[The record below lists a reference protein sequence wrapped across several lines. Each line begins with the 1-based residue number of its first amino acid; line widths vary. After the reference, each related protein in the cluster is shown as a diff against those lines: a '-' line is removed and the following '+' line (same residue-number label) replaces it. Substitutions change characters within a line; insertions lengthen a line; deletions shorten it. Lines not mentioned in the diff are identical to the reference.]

1 MNLKVDQE
9 MVKAIE
15 DAVRKACK
23 SLFSKYK
30 ENFYYLSLITD
41 GGAHCPILS
50 AWSYEAL
57 ERESLKD
64 KDPANAKYYLKW
76 SYVDSPFFAYGEEY
90 FDKVKEIFNK
100 RPMIINNE
108 EEYMKEYATRLNSM
122 EQAIA
127 NLDKEGL
134 FGVENERIKIV
145 INAEVMPPDYTN
157 TARALRLNPK
167 EVFLNG
173 LKKLLNRNNL

>member
-15 DAVRKACK
+15 DAVRKACT

-41 GGAHCPILS
+41 GGTHCPILS
-50 AWSYEAL
+50 AWSDEAL
-57 ERESLKD
+57 ERESLKE
-64 KDPANAKYYLKW
+64 KDPTNAKYYLKW
-76 SYVDSPFFAYGEEY
+76 SYADSPFFAYGEEY
-90 FDKVKEIFNK
+90 FDKVKELFNK
-100 RPMIINNE
+100 RPMRINNE
-108 EEYMKEYATRLNSM
+108 EKYMKEYAIRLNSM
-122 EQAIA
+122 EQAMA

-167 EVFLNG
+167 EALTEW
-173 LKKLLNRNNL
+173 LEEIAE